1 MMKPQDLLSK
11 ARTHFA
17 VNKAHNTDGNRIR
30 RMAKLVS
37 EKAPP
42 ATEPPIV
49 FFNASTRLSGVSLNA
64 GFALVTSWSL
74 RMQGVPVV
82 NFVCERGM
90 TQCVLGTDRN
100 EPPKAPH
107 CKDCI
112 AESDWVYSYLDQVR
126 FAFVA
131 DPALDRALEGL
142 NLAALCAFT
151 YQDMPLG
158 ELVLPSTRWILRRH
172 NLLEDVTTL
181 RVMREY
187 IRSAWSLA
195 KQFDALLQQ
204 FQPQAVV
211 VFNGMQY
218 PEACARWVARKRNLT
233 VYSHEVGLR
242 PMSAF
247 FTPGDATAY
256 PLELPT
262 DFELNEGETSRLNAY
277 LEKRFKG
284 NFQMAGVKFW
294 PEMSELDPAFI
305 ALTKQFLQV
314 VPVFTNVI
322 FDTSQP
328 HANTL
333 FEDMFAWL
341 DEILATARRH
351 HETLFVIR
359 AHPDEVRKGKASEES
374 VAGWVARNDVTAE
387 PNIKSIPAEEHISSY
402 DLIRMA
408 KLVLVYNSTIG
419 LEASILGA
427 PVLAAGKSRYS
438 SADVVWLPAK
448 REAYLLHLEGMLSSL
463 DIDVPQRFARNAR
476 RFLYY
481 QLYRSSLG
489 FEHYLEEDGVW
500 NGYVRLK
507 DFELAALL
515 PEHSATLRTISDG
528 LLRGGNFILER
539 GNQ

>member
-1 MMKPQDLLSK
+1 MMKPQDLLTK
-11 ARTHFA
+11 ARKHFA
-17 VNKAHNTDGNRIR
+17 VKNAHNTDGKHIR
-30 RMAKLVS
+30 RVAKLVS

-42 ATEPPIV
+42 ATEPPVV

-100 EPPKAPH
+100 EPPNAPP
-107 CKDCI
+107 CKECV
-112 AESDWVYSYLDQVR
+112 AESDWVYSFSDQVR
-126 FAFVA
+126 FAFEA
-131 DPALDRALEGL
+131 DPALDQALEGL
-142 NLAALCAFT
+142 NLAEFCAFR
-151 YQDMPLG
+151 YQNMPLG
-158 ELVLPSTRWILRRH
+158 ELVLPSARWILRRH
-172 NLLEDVTTL
+172 NLIEDVTTL
-181 RVMREY
+181 RILREY

-195 KQFDALLQQ
+195 KQFDVLLGQ

-218 PEACARWVARKRNLT
+218 PEATARWVARQRGLK

-256 PLELPT
+256 PLDLPA
-262 DFELNEGETSRLNAY
+262 DFALDEQETARLNEY

-294 PEMSELDPAFI
+294 PEMSALDPAFI
-305 ALTKQFLQV
+305 ELIKRFLQV
-314 VPVFTNVI
+314 VPIFTNVI

-341 DEILATARRH
+341 DEIVSTARRH
-351 HETLFVIR
+351 RETLFVIR
-359 AHPDEVRKGKASEES
+359 AHPDEARKGKASEES
-374 VAGWVARNDVTAE
+374 VADWVARNNVEAE
-387 PNIKSIPAEEHISSY
+387 PNIKFIPAEETISSY

-419 LEASILGA
+419 LEASILGV

-438 SADVVWLPAK
+438 PADVVWLPAK
-448 REAYLLHLEGMLSSL
+448 REAYLLHLEGMLSTY

-481 QLYRSSLG
+481 QLFRSSLS
-489 FEHYLEEDGVW
+489 FEDFLEEDGVW
-500 NGYVRLK
+500 PGYVRLK
-507 DFELAALL
+507 EFDLAALL
-515 PEHSATLRTISDG
+515 PENSTALRVISDG
-528 LLRGGNFILER
+528 LLRDGNFILER
-539 GNQ
+539 GDL